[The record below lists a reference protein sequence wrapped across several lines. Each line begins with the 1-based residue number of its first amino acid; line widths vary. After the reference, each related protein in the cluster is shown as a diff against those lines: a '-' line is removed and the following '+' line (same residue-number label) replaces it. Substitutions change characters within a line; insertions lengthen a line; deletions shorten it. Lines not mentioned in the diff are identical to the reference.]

1 MNFPQPQQP
10 HDPLLIAL
18 IAKLAQKEG
27 QPPPKTPAITLRDFF
42 ERFYSPRFL
51 RTRPESVELCN
62 TALNHLRTWLGHDPT
77 LTEITP
83 VNLSRFVNWLAAR
96 PGRSVET
103 AMKNY
108 RHIKAVCAYAAQLEL
123 MPTLPRMRM
132 VDGDTEEEDEDDVPT
147 FTLPEIEAM
156 LTQAVA
162 LKSETAGHRDADLW
176 VGIILV
182 LYNTALRIATALSLC
197 WKDYDQAQKCFHVRK
212 GTQKTKKAQSL
223 GITLQTAAYIDRL
236 RRADT
241 KPEETHL
248 ALGQRQGDPAKA
260 LPGATPHDGRGPG
273 DRREGQGLS
282 PLQGGHGHGTEDPR
296 HGGPAAPRR
305 CHGATRPFQRA
316 DHQRL
321 VYRQEAVAAEGPAA
335 LRCFATAAFP
345 GRPRGM
351 KGTP

>member
-83 VNLSRFVNWLAAR
+83 VNLSRFVHWLAAR

-132 VDGDTEEEDEDDVPT
+132 VDGDTEEEDEDDVPA

-182 LYNTALRIATALSLC
+182 LYNTALRIAAALSLC

-241 KPEETHL
+241 KPEEPIWPWGNDKETQRRL
-248 ALGQRQGDPAKA
+248 CRALRRMMAAAQVTDVKGKVFHRFREATATELKIRDMEGRLPHGAATEQLGHSSERTTNDSYIAKKRLPRKA
-260 LPGATPHDGRGPG
+260 LRHCDALQLPLFPE
-273 DRREGQGLS
+273 DR
-282 PLQGGHGHGTEDPR
+282 
-296 HGGPAAPRR
+296 AA
-305 CHGATRPFQRA
+305 
-316 DHQRL
+316 
-321 VYRQEAVAAEGPAA
+321 
-335 LRCFATAAFP
+335 
-345 GRPRGM
+345 
-351 KGTP
+351 